1 MAVHG
6 SGGRMPWGDV
16 PTSVRA
22 AVDDLLGSP
31 VVDAVSQPAGFSP
44 GSADRV
50 TTADGTRAFVKSA
63 STAVNA
69 QAVELHR
76 REGAIAGAMPAG
88 MPVPAVRGVVDPGDW
103 IAVVFDDVE
112 GRHPHT
118 PWQPAELGAVLDAL
132 ARLSAEPA
140 PPEFAAMLESAS
152 DALADNL
159 RGWQRIAADP
169 ARLPALAPDDREW
182 VAARLDRLAA
192 DAATA
197 IGEVGGDRLVHLDVR
212 ADNLLVRPDG
222 SVVLVDWP
230 WAALGAGWL
239 DALVLLVNVRLYD
252 PAADVE
258 SLLREHPVFA
268 ELDGAVANR
277 VLAGLTGYFLEAS
290 AGPEVAEIPNLRR
303 FQLDQGLVGLAL
315 LRERLP

>member
-6 SGGRMPWGDV
+6 SGRRMPWGEV
-16 PTSVRA
+16 PPSLRA

-50 TTADGTRAFVKSA
+50 TTADGTRAFVKTA

-69 QAVELHR
+69 QSVELHR
-76 REGAIAGAMPAG
+76 LEGTIAGAMPDG
-88 MPVPAVRGVVDPGDW
+88 MPVPAVRGVVDRGDW

-118 PWQPAELGAVLDAL
+118 PWRPDELGAVLDAL
-132 ARLSAEPA
+132 AELTAAPA
-140 PPEFAAMLESAS
+140 PPELGALLGSAS
-152 DALADNL
+152 DALDDNL
-159 RGWQRIAADP
+159 RSWERLAADP
-169 ARLPALAPDDREW
+169 SRLPSLAPDDHEW
-182 VAARLDRLAA
+182 VTARIDDLAA
-192 DAATA
+192 AATTA

-212 ADNLLVRPDG
+212 ADNLLVTPSG
-222 SVVLVDWP
+222 AVALVDWP
-230 WAALGAGWL
+230 WAALGASWL

-252 PAADVE
+252 PGADVE
-258 SLLREHPVFA
+258 ALLRGHPVFA
-268 ELDGAVANR
+268 GLDDGVANR
-277 VLAGLTGYFLEAS
+277 LLVGLTGYFLEAS
-290 AGPEVAEIPNLRR
+290 TGPEVPEIPNLRK
-303 FQLDQGLVGLAL
+303 FQLDQGLVSLAL